1 MDRKIVEHKIPIKEL
16 SLWSENAR
24 LPSKYFNVDERGL
37 IEYFLSDKRSKILEL
52 ANEIV
57 ADFQLPQSERLIVHD
72 SGDKKTV
79 LDGNRRLIV
88 YKLLI
93 NPTLINNPGLQAKF
107 KKLKDA
113 IHIDGNLPL
122 DCLVTNDL
130 DTGLHYV
137 ARKHLYNNNEVRWGS
152 VEIAHH
158 KTFRGSVK
166 QNDLLKV
173 EITKLIE
180 TLDFPALW
188 KDQVLGYGFVTT
200 LWRLIEQEPAW
211 AVFGFSLG
219 DNNKL
224 IFSDKDFPKKLR
236 VIMFDVLHKRGF
248 DDKPFSRL
256 QNPEIEKYLE
266 QIPET
271 DYKRVDSEIAKQ
283 TATNLFGKETVAP
296 VKIKRRRKAAGSKST
311 LDRNYIIPKECNLQI
326 RTAKPLDIYQ
336 ELQKRLPIDGVKKP
350 VPNAVGVLF
359 RVFLEVSL
367 EHYARK
373 HNHPFNN
380 KDGLKKK
387 ISWVTSDLEKKGY
400 PAKDLKCIRQA
411 GSKTWQQSFLSV
423 DNFNDYIHSSTIQ
436 AKPIDLKITWNN
448 LQGFFEIL
456 WNELASQGKN

>member
-1 MDRKIVEHKIPIKEL
+1 MDIEITECKIPIKEL

-24 LPSKYFNVDERGL
+24 LPRKYFNADERGL

-57 ADFQLPQSERLIVHD
+57 ADFKLPQSERLIVHQA
-72 SGDKKTV
+72 GDRKTV

-93 NPTLINNPGLQAKF
+93 NPTLIDNPSLQAKF
-107 KKLKDA
+107 KKLKDK
-113 IHIDGNLPL
+113 IQIDGNLSL
-122 DCLVTNDL
+122 DCLAANDL

-137 ARKHLYNNNEVRWGS
+137 ARKHLHNNNEVRWGS
-152 VEIAHH
+152 LEIAHH

-166 QNDLLKV
+166 QNDLLRV

-180 TLDFPALW
+180 ALDFPVLW

-211 AVFGFSLG
+211 SVFGFSLE

-236 VIMFDVLHKRGF
+236 VIMFDVLHKLGF
-248 DDKPFSRL
+248 EDKPFSRL
-256 QNPEIEKYLE
+256 QNPEIEKYLKE
-266 QIPET
+266 ISET
-271 DYKRVDSEIAKQ
+271 DYKRVDNNIAEQ
-283 TATNLFGKETVAP
+283 TATDLFGKKTVAP
-296 VKIKRRRKAAGSKST
+296 VKIKRGRKATGSKST
-311 LDRNYIIPKECNLQI
+311 LDRNYLIPKECNLQI

-350 VPNAVGVLF
+350 VPNAVGALF

-373 HNHPFNN
+373 HNHTF
-380 KDGLKKK
+380 
-387 ISWVTSDLEKKGY
+387 
-400 PAKDLKCIRQA
+400 
-411 GSKTWQQSFLSV
+411 
-423 DNFNDYIHSSTIQ
+423 
-436 AKPIDLKITWNN
+436 
-448 LQGFFEIL
+448 
-456 WNELASQGKN
+456 